1 MKLYR
6 NAIILV
12 VVLGLLVGAY
22 MIFGKNKKENNSVQG
37 TTTGSETKKAEKVFS
52 ADTEKIIEFTV
63 QNKNGTFVFTKKGDS
78 WEYPAGEK
86 GFRLSSEKVEA
97 MVSSIADV
105 DSEEVIEKNATDLA
119 QYGLNN
125 PINVTIKT
133 KNGKTTV
140 LQVGSS
146 TSSGDAYYIKL
157 KDSSKVYTVGA
168 YACDSLNFDKNDITD
183 ITLFSSNADDIT
195 KFILEKQGQLPIT
208 MQMKNKTWH
217 MTAPVEG
224 EIDSDM
230 MNKML
235 SGLTQSTIVSYV
247 ETNAADLSKYALKD
261 PHYVVDV
268 ETAKTKTKLLIGK
281 EDKVN
286 GLFFARLDG
295 SNDVFTIDSDNYT
308 FVDKPLKE
316 FIIPLVYLQDINHVS
331 KVVVELDGKKTVCN
345 IESDKNDLSK
355 ETFTVNGKDANMED
369 EKGYSVFRQYYESII
384 GVTFDTIEMGA
395 KPTGKSEFTITY
407 TYKDGSA
414 PVKIEYIPK
423 DKDYYYAVKNGKYT
437 NFLVLKKELN
447 DSDGVRAMYSQLMKA
462 LK

>member
-12 VVLGLLVGAY
+12 IVLGLLVGAY
-22 MIFGKNKKENNSVQG
+22 MIFGKNKKESSSVQG
-37 TTTGSETKKAEKVFS
+37 TTTVSETNKAEKVFS
-52 ADTEKIIEFTV
+52 TDTEKITEFTV
-63 QNKNGTFVFTKKGDS
+63 QNKNGTFVFNKKGDS

-133 KNGKTTV
+133 KNGKTTI
-140 LQVGSS
+140 LQIGSA
-146 TSSGDAYYIKL
+146 TSSGDTYYIKL
-157 KDSSKVYTVGA
+157 KDSSKVYTVGS
-168 YACDSLNFDKNDITD
+168 YACDSLNFSKNDITD
-183 ITLFSSNADDIT
+183 ITLFTSNADDIT
-195 KFILEKQGQLPIT
+195 KFILEKQGQLPISI
-208 MQMKNKTWH
+208 QKKDKTWR

-224 EIDSDM
+224 EIDSDFM
-230 MNKML
+230 GSML
-235 SGLTQSTIVSYV
+235 SGLIQSTIISNI

-261 PHYVVDV
+261 PNYVLDV

-286 GLFFARLDG
+286 GLFYARLDG
-295 SNDVFTIDSDNYT
+295 SNTVFTIDSDNYT
-308 FVDKPLKE
+308 FIDRPLKE
-316 FIIPLVYLQDINHVS
+316 FIVPLVYLQDINKVS
-331 KVVVELDGKKTVCN
+331 KVVVELDGKKTLCS
-345 IESDKNDLSK
+345 IDSDKDELTK
-355 ETFTVNGKDANMED
+355 ESFTVNGKDANMED
-369 EKGYSVFRQYYESII
+369 KNGNSLFRQYYMSLI
-384 GVTFDTIEMGA
+384 GVPFDTIEMGA
-395 KPTGKSEFTITY
+395 KPTGKSELTITY

-423 DKDYYYAVKNGKYT
+423 DNDYYYAVKNGKYT
-437 NFLVLKKELN
+437 NFLVLKKVLDN
-447 DSDGVRAMYSQLMKA
+447 SDGIRAMYSQLMKA